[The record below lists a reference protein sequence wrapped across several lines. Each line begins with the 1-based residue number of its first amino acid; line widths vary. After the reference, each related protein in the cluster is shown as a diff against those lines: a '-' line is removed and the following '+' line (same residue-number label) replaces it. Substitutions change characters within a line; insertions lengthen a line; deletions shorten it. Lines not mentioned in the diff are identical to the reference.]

1 MSNQLEKFG
10 LRPYRKLDGTP
21 LVGAQ
26 NRYTIAAGYATAIFQ
41 GDLVQPVT
49 SGNIER
55 HEAGTSEAVVGV
67 FNGCFYTD
75 PTTQKPTYSNFYPG
89 GIAASDIT
97 AFVVDDPDAVFL
109 MDADAAF
116 TRADLFK
123 NYSVSNATGV
133 TQTGISSVQL
143 DVSAS
148 GTAATF
154 AVQAIDI
161 TQDPENQDTSV
172 SNANIL
178 VRINNHFYRSCLLY
192 TSDAADE

>member
-1 MSNQLEKFG
+1 MANQLEKFG

-26 NRYTIAAGYATAIFQ
+26 NRYTIKAGYGTAIYQ
-41 GDLVQPVT
+41 GDLVIPVST
-49 SGNIER
+49 GNIER
-55 HEAGTSEAVVGV
+55 HTAGNAAAVVGV
-67 FNGCFYTD
+67 FNGVFYND
-75 PTTQKPTYSNFYPG
+75 PTTQKPTYKNYYPG
-89 GIAASDIT
+89 GITPTQGDIT

-109 MDADAAF
+109 MDADQSF

-123 NYSVSNATGV
+123 NYSVTNATG
-133 TQTGISSVQL
+133 TTATGISQVQL

-148 GTAATF
+148 GTQTTF

-161 TQDPENQDTSV
+161 SQDPDNSDVTV

-178 VRINNHFYRSCLLY
+178 VRINNHFFRSG
-192 TSDAADE
+192 TGIA